1 MRWLNG
7 HLVKLALISVGFVA
21 CGFSP
26 GPAGQGVTSGSAASS
41 GNSSG
46 SGNGGSGGG
55 TLVITG
61 VGLNG
66 GGGGDVTGGGGTT
79 TCGVTAN
86 PVMPSPP
93 DILLVQDKSASMNND
108 SNDQQCGR
116 NCTSKWS
123 QLTTAVNAV
132 ITATDTTVNWGIKFF
147 SDNNAC
153 GASNAPVVPVA
164 PMSGA
169 AVVAA
174 IRGTQPGGYTP
185 TRDAITYGANY
196 LGTLTDTNPKFLLLA
211 TDGLPNCPMGC
222 ASMSMPG
229 TSTDGTSCSMT
240 DNPNEDSAAEMAVT
254 MAASMG
260 YQTFVIGI
268 GSVTA
273 AENTLN
279 QLAMA
284 GGRPQSGGQTSY
296 YAATDEATLESALMA
311 IVGQVA
317 SCQITLPA
325 DAVGQTNVA
334 VSVNDASGKATK
346 VPEDN
351 NNGWSFVNNGMGIQL
366 NGSYCDNVK
375 NKTYSNVQFLYSC
388 NGQPIC
394 IDKLAN
400 GQCGD

>member
-7 HLVKLALISVGFVA
+7 HLVKLALISVGFAA

-26 GPAGQGVTSGSAASS
+26 GPAGEGVTSGGAASS

-46 SGNGGSGGG
+46 SGSGGGGGG

-66 GGGGDVTGGGGTT
+66 GGGDVTGGGGSGA
-79 TCGVTAN
+79 TCGVSTN

-93 DILLVQDKSASMNND
+93 DILLVQDKSASMNNGD
-108 SNDQQCGR
+108 DDKSCG
-116 NCTSKWS
+116 NGCASTKWT
-123 QLTTAVNAV
+123 QLTTAIGNV
-132 ITATDTTVNWGIKFF
+132 IQATDTTVNWGLKYF

-153 GASNAPVVPVA
+153 DASMAPAVPIA

-169 AVVAA
+169 AVTRS
-174 IRGTQPGGYTP
+174 IQTNKPGGNTP
-185 TRDAITYGANY
+185 TRDAITYGAQY
-196 LGTLTDTNPKFLLLA
+196 LSTVTDTNPKFLLLA

-222 ASMSMPG
+222 ATQSNPQGMC
-229 TSTDGTSCSMT
+229 TTT
-240 DNPNEDSAAEMAVT
+240 DNPDEDAAAEAAVT
-254 MAASMG
+254 MAAMMG

-284 GGRPQSGGQTSY
+284 GGRPQTGGTTSY
-296 YAATDEATLESALMA
+296 YAATDEASLEAALMA
-311 IVGQVA
+311 IVSQVA
-317 SCQITLPA
+317 SCTIVLPA
-325 DAVGQTNVA
+325 DSVGQTNVA
-334 VSVNDASGKATK
+334 VSVDDASGKASK
-346 VPEDN
+346 VPEDP
-351 NNGWSFVNNGMGIQL
+351 NNGWSFINNGMGIQL
-366 NGSYCDNVK
+366 NGSYCDGVK
-375 NKTYSNVQFLYSC
+375 AKTYSNVQFLYSC
-388 NGQPIC
+388 AGPPIC

-400 GQCGD
+400 GTCGD